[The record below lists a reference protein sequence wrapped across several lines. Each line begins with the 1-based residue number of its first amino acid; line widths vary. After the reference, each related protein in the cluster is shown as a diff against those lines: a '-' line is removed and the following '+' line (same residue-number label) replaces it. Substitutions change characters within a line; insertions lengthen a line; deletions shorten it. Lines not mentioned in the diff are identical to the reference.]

1 MKILKAFIVAAVIEC
16 SVLNQERY
24 RRQIDWNF
32 VDSNSDENIEGIGE
46 IFRIQKF
53 IASVYVSD
61 RYARTELALN
71 VKNIDLVNS
80 RRSQND
86 FVLKPSCSTSRALC
100 KVVTVPMSYFRARP
114 NNRMWD
120 LVVPAR
126 NILVLTRY
134 DQECRLCAFTQ

>member
-46 IFRIQKF
+46 IFRIQKY

-80 RRSQND
+80 RFPQND
-86 FVLKPSCSTSRALC
+86 LVPRKNLLYWKNLLFVSSNFNRNWHSIVSILNS
-100 KVVTVPMSYFRARP
+100 ARP
-114 NNRMWD
+114 S
-120 LVVPAR
+120 
-126 NILVLTRY
+126 TKS
-134 DQECRLCAFTQ
+134 